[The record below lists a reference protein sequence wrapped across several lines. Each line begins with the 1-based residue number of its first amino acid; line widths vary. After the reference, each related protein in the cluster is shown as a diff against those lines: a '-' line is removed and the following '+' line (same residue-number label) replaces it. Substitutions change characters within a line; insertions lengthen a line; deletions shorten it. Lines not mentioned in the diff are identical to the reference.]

1 MLSLSTCHVAVVNIA
16 SYNAHMPRLRAAR
29 PVKKPKDQYHHGD
42 LRRALL
48 QAAVRTLQKHGFS
61 ALTLRAVGD
70 ELGVSRTA
78 LYRHFS
84 DKSALLTAVA
94 AEGFRMLRVDLVS
107 AWEAGGSSLPAL
119 AAMGEAYVHFALHH
133 PWHYR
138 VMFGSG
144 FQLDATDPELGQE
157 GQGAF
162 QALVNALLSLQGRGL
177 VRKDD
182 GQTQAN
188 FVWAVV
194 HGVAML
200 AIDGNFE
207 HQCADTAALT
217 RYAVDRLRAGIAE

>member
-1 MLSLSTCHVAVVNIA
+1 MLSVSTCDVVIVNMS
-16 SYNAHMPRLRAAR
+16 SYIQPMRSTRAAR

-48 QAAVRTLQKHGFS
+48 QAAVRTVQKHGFS

-78 LYRHFS
+78 LYRHFA

-94 AEGFRMLRVDLVS
+94 AEGFRMLRTDLVT
-107 AWEAGGSSLPAL
+107 AWDGGGQGLASLM
-119 AAMGEAYVHFALHH
+119 AMGEGYVRFALAN

-144 FQLDATDPELGQE
+144 FELVSVDPELRQE
-157 GQGAF
+157 GNAAF
-162 QALVNALLSLQGRGL
+162 QALADALLALQAEKR
-177 VRKDD
+177 VRQEDVP
-182 GQTQAN
+182 TQAN
-188 FVWAVV
+188 FVWSVV

-200 AIDGNFE
+200 GIDGSFD
-207 HQCADTAALT
+207 HRGTDIPAFT
-217 RYAVDRLRAGIAE
+217 RYAVERLTTGIAS